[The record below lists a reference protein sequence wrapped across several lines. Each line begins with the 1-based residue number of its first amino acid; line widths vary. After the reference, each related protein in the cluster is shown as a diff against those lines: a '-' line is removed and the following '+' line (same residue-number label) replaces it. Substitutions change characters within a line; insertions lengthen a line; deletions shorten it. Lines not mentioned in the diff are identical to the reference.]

1 MLYSETIL
9 KGIIETIVTTSFFC
23 YGMMLLFFGWVLIS
37 VFDTVDAYRWRRKM
51 LAVLSPEIIG
61 QLQESF
67 TKSVS

>member
-23 YGMMLLFFGWVLIS
+23 YGMMLLFFCWVLIS

-51 LAVLSPEIIG
+51 PAVLSSEIIG

-67 TKSVS
+67 PKSVS